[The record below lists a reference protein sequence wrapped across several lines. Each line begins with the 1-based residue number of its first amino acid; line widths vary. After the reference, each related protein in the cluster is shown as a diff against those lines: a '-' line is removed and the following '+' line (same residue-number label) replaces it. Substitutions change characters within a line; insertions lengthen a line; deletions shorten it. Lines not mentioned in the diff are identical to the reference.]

1 MSSDLFPLAPISTEA
16 LVECVDRELGFR
28 RRVYPRHVAAGKL
41 TQDAADRQLALMEAV
56 RERLVESDSWRR
68 RLAELGVTI

>member
-1 MSSDLFPLAPISTEA
+1 MSDLFPQAPISTEA
-16 LVECVDRELGFR
+16 LVECVDREIGFR

-56 RERLVESDSWRR
+56 RARVVESDGWRR
-68 RLAELGVTI
+68 RLAGLGVTI

>member
-1 MSSDLFPLAPISTEA
+1 MSDLFPQAPISTEA
-16 LVECVDRELGFR
+16 LVECIDREIGFR

-41 TQDAADRQLALMEAV
+41 TQDAADRQLLLMEAV
-56 RERLVESDSWRR
+56 RARVVESDGWRR